1 MDRINITGE
10 SSIDRADAERAGMDR
25 VNAIWNHPVYQKYYR
40 RLEKLEEK
48 RIFCRHQMTH
58 LLENLGLE
66 SCTIAT
72 TPQKADRR
80 LLHSRL
86 VRIAGISFRHHN
98 SLRLTL
104 EEISLSST

>member
-58 LLENLGLE
+58 LLDVAKKIYRTREEND
-66 SCTIAT
+66 T
-72 TPQKADRR
+72 
-80 LLHSRL
+80 HSHRGAPEAQE
-86 VRIAGISFRHHN
+86 RSGAAGEASV
-98 SLRLTL
+98 
-104 EEISLSST
+104 